1 MKEVT
6 SLSSTGGSTLGVD
19 CVVCCVELVSGEVG
33 LVSGEVGLVSGEVG
47 AVVSGGNSGIDPI
60 LHCSSKQ

>member
-1 MKEVT
+1 MKEVI

-19 CVVCCVELVSGEVG
+19 GVDWVVGCVVGCVG
-33 LVSGEVGLVSGEVG
+33 LVSGEVGS
-47 AVVSGGNSGIDPI
+47 VVTGGNSGIDPI